1 MVYKIKLYLARNTL
15 RIFAN
20 EFPFSN
26 ENLNSVCLCRS
37 TAESRISIN
46 PYIDIFITIDVS
58 RTSKVKTFCY
68 QKNTNLVGWKE
79 HIP

>member
-1 MVYKIKLYLARNTL
+1 MVYKVKLYLARNTL

-26 ENLNSVCLCRS
+26 ENLNSLCRS
-37 TAESRISIN
+37 TAESRISID
-46 PYIDIFITIDVS
+46 PYIDMFITIDIS
-58 RTSKVKTFCY
+58 RTSKVKTLCY